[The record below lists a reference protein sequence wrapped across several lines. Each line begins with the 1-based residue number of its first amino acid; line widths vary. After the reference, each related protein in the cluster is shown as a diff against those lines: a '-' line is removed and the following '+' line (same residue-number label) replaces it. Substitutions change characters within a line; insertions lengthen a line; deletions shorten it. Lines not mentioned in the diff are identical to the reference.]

1 MSVTA
6 DVAAPGGEA
15 LTSVA
20 IDGPTDVIIA
30 RQKSRVLAEQ
40 LGFSSTDVTLI
51 ATAVSEVAR
60 NIVEHAGRG
69 IVKLGIVT
77 ADDLEGLLVVA
88 SDEGPGIADMEL
100 ALRDGYSTIGGMG
113 LGLPGARRLMSE
125 FRIESSPGAGT
136 TVTMTRW
143 AAERVD
149 H

>member
-1 MSVTA
+1 MSMA
-6 DVAAPGGEA
+6 RDVVVPSGDA

-20 IDGPTDVIIA
+20 IEGPSDVIIA
-30 RQKSRVLAEQ
+30 RQKGRILAEQ
-40 LGFSSTDVTLI
+40 LGFSTTDVTLI

-69 IVKLGIVT
+69 TVKLGIVT
-77 ADDLEGLLVVA
+77 AEDVDGLLVVA
-88 SDEGPGIADMEL
+88 SDDGPGIADIEL
-100 ALRDGYSTIGGMG
+100 AMRDGYSTIGGMG

-143 AAERVD
+143 AAEQVEY
-149 H
+149 